1 MCNEREALYY
11 SILDDAKELAI
22 KLFWNYSDILGLRNL
37 FIKFSKFSLKNDNF
51 IIWLESIGEILY
63 KYIIDA
69 DYKVIFLNSYQT
81 TKFRDFSTCENN
93 EFLMNADL
101 IMY

>member
-51 IIWLESIGEILY
+51 II
-63 KYIIDA
+63 
-69 DYKVIFLNSYQT
+69 
-81 TKFRDFSTCENN
+81 
-93 EFLMNADL
+93 
-101 IMY
+101 